1 MKTRYSIDVRCRLT
15 SGRRVFWTAAIRNPQ
30 ALAALKRFYVR
41 SGWTV
46 EVFDDAGNL
55 AIADACLD
63 IGEGRVTVPFGRSP
77 GAAEYCVDI
86 ARLPTAVGEW
96 QGSGVR
102 SQEAGVRRQESE
114 ESAKCTAC
122 DCDARDLR
130 GPTPDE
136 LAQHTPGISTTSN
149 GYTITPFDV
158 HGGGIY
164 QQKQAKSAKDSASL
178 PLLPS
183 VQNPPVLPRK
193 SWLARLVDWLTRAEH
208 GKAVYSE

>member
-77 GAAEYCVDI
+77 GAAEYCVEI

-102 SQEAGVRRQESE
+102 SQESGEL
-114 ESAKCTAC
+114 AKCTAC

-136 LAQHTPGISTTSN
+136 LAQHTPASRRSEATGVRPEEFPHPSSL
-149 GYTITPFDV
+149 TP
-158 HGGGIY
+158 H
-164 QQKQAKSAKDSASL
+164 
-178 PLLPS
+178 P
-183 VQNPPVLPRK
+183 
-193 SWLARLVDWLTRAEH
+193 SWLSRLISWLTLAPVGMARYDE
-208 GKAVYSE
+208 GTRDE